1 MTGLIKD
8 AIDELGGGV
17 VVKLNW
23 SSPKARRAIWNGAGA
38 ATTMRARTRAQPVM
52 LVFWCGDWRAL
63 GTREGMPANM
73 VLAHAPRHT
82 RLHVQNSQSIKG
94 RRALAAELE
103 QHASA
108 NNSASAR
115 QRKQRRG
122 M

>member
-8 AIDELGGGV
+8 AIDELGCGV

-23 SSPKARRAIWNGAGA
+23 SSPKARHLERAGA

-52 LVFWCGDWRAL
+52 LDFWCGDWRAL

-73 VLAHAPRHT
+73 ELAHAPRHT

-103 QHASA
+103 QHATA